1 MINQA
6 IKSSLRMLNIITA
19 VVIQKIMMK
28 AEKIA
33 SGESEKIFGSIFV
46 QNIQSQLRKNKLQFH
61 KSYFKGYR

>member
-1 MINQA
+1 
-6 IKSSLRMLNIITA
+6 MLNIITA